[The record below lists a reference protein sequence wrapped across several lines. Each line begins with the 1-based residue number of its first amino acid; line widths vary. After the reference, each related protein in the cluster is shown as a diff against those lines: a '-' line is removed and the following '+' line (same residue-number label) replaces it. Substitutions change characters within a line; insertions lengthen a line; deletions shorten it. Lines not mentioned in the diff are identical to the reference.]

1 MPKTGGNRMKG
12 DGYQLD
18 KTCIIILAIGIW
30 IFSIC
35 TYAYT
40 FKYQKQTTK
49 QLTKISKEIQEI
61 KNLLEA
67 DNQIV
72 TLSAYHPKSRGINS
86 DRDPSRT
93 AIMKRPVPGY
103 TLAISDELFDL
114 GWLGK
119 KIYINGWGVG
129 KATDRMKNSVKGKQI
144 DICAPSLTLAKNFGI
159 KTNVQAVVLD

>member
-1 MPKTGGNRMKG
+1 MK
-12 DGYQLD
+12 DETY
-18 KTCIIILAIGIW
+18 IIILAIGIW
-30 IFSIC
+30 VFSIFIFID
-35 TYAYT
+35 A
-40 FKYQKQTTK
+40 QDNLRVTTK

-93 AIMKRPVPGY
+93 ATMKRPVPGY

-129 KATDRMKNSVKGKQI
+129 KATDRMGNSVKGKQI
-144 DICAPSLTLAKNFGI
+144 DICAPSLILAEKFGI
-159 KTNVQAVVLD
+159 KTDVQAIVLD

>member
-1 MPKTGGNRMKG
+1 MK
-12 DGYQLD
+12 DETY
-18 KTCIIILAIGIW
+18 IIILAIGIW
-30 IFSIC
+30 VFSIFIFID
-35 TYAYT
+35 A
-40 FKYQKQTTK
+40 QDNLRVTTK

-93 AIMKRPVPGY
+93 ATMKRPVPGY

-129 KATDRMKNSVKGKQI
+129 KATDRMGNSVKGKQI
-144 DICAPSLTLAKNFGI
+144 DICAPSLILAENFGI
-159 KTNVQAVVLD
+159 KTDVQAVVLD